1 MKIRTRLTLQFLLI
15 GGMIVL
21 LASLAI
27 YYASAAFRTED
38 FFNRLRNN
46 SLIAARLLL
55 EADNIDAG
63 RVERLESDNPVKLD
77 DEMIIILNFRDD
89 TLYSSDTRGFIDID
103 YSIIERIRL
112 HEEIDMLRDKYAL
125 TGTLYISRFDR
136 FVVLAAATDTDGH
149 YFLNRLKMIIFLA
162 ALISI
167 ILFAAAGWIYSGRAL
182 RPISDVVSSV
192 EDISIASLNH
202 RLSTGNGTDEIARL
216 AMTFNKMLSRL
227 EAGLHIQKDFIAN
240 ASHELRTPLTSI
252 NGQLEVLLMKD
263 RSETEYRIALESVL
277 EDISKL
283 IILSN
288 RLLLMART
296 NSESEL
302 NPGKAVRIDEILWQA
317 KDELVKIDGSARIGI
332 ELDENVTD
340 SDQMLVSGDENLLK
354 VAMSNLIENA
364 CKYSADRSVNISLSC
379 TDGCIC
385 IRFSDNGIGIP
396 ETELKKVFEPFYR
409 ASNAKSFNG
418 TGIGLPLVKQI
429 LNKHNGTL
437 RIESKEGEGTT
448 VTVSLPL
455 RH

>member
-1 MKIRTRLTLQFLLI
+1 LVI
-15 GGMIVL
+15 IV
-21 LASLAI
+21 
-27 YYASAAFRTED
+27 
-38 FFNRLRNN
+38 
-46 SLIAARLLL
+46 
-55 EADNIDAG
+55 
-63 RVERLESDNPVKLD
+63 V
-77 DEMIIILNFRDD
+77 
-89 TLYSSDTRGFIDID
+89 
-103 YSIIERIRL
+103 
-112 HEEIDMLRDKYAL
+112 
-125 TGTLYISRFDR
+125 
-136 FVVLAAATDTDGH
+136 
-149 YFLNRLKMIIFLA
+149 
-162 ALISI
+162 
-167 ILFAAAGWIYSGRAL
+167 
-182 RPISDVVSSV
+182 
-192 EDISIASLNH
+192 
-202 RLSTGNGTDEIARL
+202 
-216 AMTFNKMLSRL
+216 
-227 EAGLHIQKDFIAN
+227 QKDFIAN

-379 TDGCIC
+379 TDGCIYLS
-385 IRFSDNGIGIP
+385 FSDNGIGIP